1 MMSMEQSQFLEILDR
16 DEAERRFHAALD
28 LVPLAA
34 ETVPLDEA
42 LGRTL
47 AESTTAPADVPGFTR
62 SNVDGF
68 AVRAADTFG
77 CGEETPQTLRLNDEI
92 LDPGTAPTRTV
103 TAGTA
108 TCIATGG
115 VLPRGADAVIMVEH
129 TVPAGEG
136 AIEIRRALAP
146 GAHLSHAGS
155 DIARGET
162 VLRRGTLLTSRETG
176 VLAALG
182 RDQVQVVRQP
192 LVAILSTGNEVVPP
206 GQPLALGQVYDA
218 NSTVLAGAV
227 RELGC
232 LPRFMGIIPDD
243 EPQLE
248 AALARGLREADVVL
262 LSGGTSKGGGDL
274 NAHVVAR
281 LTHPG
286 ILVHGVA
293 LKPGKPICLAV
304 HGRKPVVILPGFPTS
319 MVFTFHEFVA
329 PVLRAMAG
337 QPPLRRRQVRAILPQ
352 RFNSE
357 IGRTEY
363 TLVSLVQPMPA
374 AVDPGKKPVT
384 DAPPIAVPLGKGSG
398 SVTAFGSADGFLT
411 IPRQDE
417 YLPAGEP
424 VQITL
429 LGRDLQPA
437 DLLLQGSHCLGL
449 DPVLDDVRR
458 RGFTAR
464 ALSVGSSA
472 GLAAVLAGH
481 ADLAGIH
488 IYDTASNSYNRQ
500 CLPQGITLLPGYGR
514 LQGIVFRRGDP
525 RFAGTVAREMMA
537 RMLEAA
543 MADPDDAPVMIHRNR
558 GSGTRI
564 LLDELLGETRPPG
577 FSVEARSHH
586 GVAAAVAQGRADW
599 GVAIAPVASLH
610 GLGFLPLKEERLDF
624 AVDPERLRR
633 PAVAAFAEALADPA
647 VRARLREAGFTA

>member
-1 MMSMEQSQFLEILDR
+1 MTPMEQSQFLEILDR

-34 ETVPLDEA
+34 ETVPLEEA

-47 AESTTAPADVPGFTR
+47 AESIAAPADVPGFTR

-77 CGEETPQTLRLNDEI
+77 CAEETPRTLRLNDEI
-92 LDPGTAPTRTV
+92 LDPGTAPTQTV

-115 VLPRGADAVIMVEH
+115 VLPRGADAVVMVEH

-146 GAHLSHAGS
+146 DAHLSHAGS

-182 RDQVQVVRQP
+182 RDRAEVVRRP
-192 LVAILSTGNEVVPP
+192 LVAILSTGDEVVAP

-218 NSTVLAGAV
+218 NGTVLTCAV

-232 LPRFMGIIPDD
+232 LPRYMGIIPDD

-281 LTHPG
+281 LTRPG
-286 ILVHGVA
+286 ILAHGVA
-293 LKPGKPICLAV
+293 LKPGKPICLAA
-304 HGRKPVVILPGFPTS
+304 HGKKPVVILPGFPTS

-329 PVLRAMAG
+329 PVLRIMAG
-337 QPPLRRRQVRAILPQ
+337 QPPLRRRQVRAVLPQ
-352 RFNSE
+352 RLNSE

-363 TLVSLVQPMPA
+363 TLVSLVQPTPA
-374 AVDPGKKPVT
+374 ASGHGEKPATDDPPM
-384 DAPPIAVPLGKGSG
+384 AVPLGKGSG

-424 VQITL
+424 VAVTL

-437 DLLLQGSHCLGL
+437 DLILQGSHCLGL
-449 DPVLDDVRR
+449 DPILDDVRR

-472 GLAAVLAGH
+472 GLAAVAAGH
-481 ADLAGIH
+481 ADMAGIH
-488 IYDTASNSYNRQ
+488 IYDAASDSYNRQ
-500 CLPQGITLLPGYGR
+500 CLPAGITLLLGYGR
-514 LQGIVFRRGDP
+514 LQGIVFRTGDR
-525 RFAGTVAREMMA
+525 RFAGGKARDVVAGVVK
-537 RMLEAA
+537 AA
-543 MADPDDAPVMIHRNR
+543 MTNPDDAPVMINRNR

-564 LLDELLGETRPPG
+564 LLDDLLGETRPPG

-599 GVAIAPVASLH
+599 GIAIVPVARLH
-610 GLGFLPLKEERLDF
+610 GLGFLPLKEEQLDF

-647 VRARLREAGFTA
+647 VRARLRQAGFTA